1 MLMDYA
7 IKEIMIKIWKRHGD
21 MIEKRIKSARARN
34 YNYAIKE
41 PAY

>member
-1 MLMDYA
+1 MDYA

-21 MIEKRIKSARARN
+21 MIEKSARARN
-34 YNYAIKE
+34 YNWGYNYAIKE